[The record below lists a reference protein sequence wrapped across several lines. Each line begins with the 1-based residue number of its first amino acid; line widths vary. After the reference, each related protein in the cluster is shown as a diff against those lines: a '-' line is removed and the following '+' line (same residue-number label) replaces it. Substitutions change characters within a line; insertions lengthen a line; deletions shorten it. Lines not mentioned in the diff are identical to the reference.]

1 MTFEDWYRKLT
12 EDVIDQETVLTLVMV
27 VSSGYM
33 LWETTNFDIS
43 SAARF
48 PRLAASVVFV
58 GSTLLLVR
66 NYLPALVRD
75 ALVSSGGMFEA
86 SDEFTER
93 EEKSQMEKPT
103 EQTADENSISTVDR
117 PIHDSMFTSLSVI
130 GYALAGFAMGLLWA
144 TPLFVMAYGL
154 WFRLPR
160 LYTGILTLI
169 GFGIAYSF
177 MIVLNVPMDGG
188 AFVFT
193 EGVSW
198 IR

>member
-12 EDVIDQETVLTLVMV
+12 EDLIDQETALTLVMV

-33 LWETTNFDIS
+33 LWETTNFDIE

-48 PRLAASVVFV
+48 PRLTASVVFI
-58 GSTLLLVR
+58 GSTLLLFR
-66 NYLPALVRD
+66 NYLPATVRD
-75 ALVSSGGMFEA
+75 ALISSGGMFEA

-93 EEKSQMEKPT
+93 EEEMEKPA
-103 EQTADENSISTVDR
+103 EQTADEDSISTVDR
-117 PIHDSMFTSLSVI
+117 PIHDSVFTSLSII

-144 TPLFVMAYGL
+144 TPLFVIAYGV

-160 LYTGILTLI
+160 LYTGILTVI